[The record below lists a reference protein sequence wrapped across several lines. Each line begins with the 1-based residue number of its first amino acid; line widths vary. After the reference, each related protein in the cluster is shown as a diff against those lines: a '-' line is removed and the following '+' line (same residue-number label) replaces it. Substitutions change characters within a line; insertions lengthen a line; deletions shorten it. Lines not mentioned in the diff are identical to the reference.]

1 MELNSLEIVV
11 QLVLWEREPFA
22 LGAWVKNNTVSVVIA
37 FHNGSRWIE
46 RALNSVKSQTVPCDE
61 IVVVDDGSSTSES
74 DFLRSMAKDFDFRL
88 VHQDNAGQSAARNR
102 GVQESVSDFIC
113 LLDQDDYFLP
123 NHIEHLLSIAQ
134 IADPKF
140 AYSYGDLHRIDEAGD
155 LLSTSSINIEA
166 THPHKDVETM
176 IATNM
181 HILPSATL
189 IRRSAFLDIGGFD
202 PELRGYEDDDLF
214 LRFRL
219 AGYSSTFT
227 ADPVSAWTRNLNSTS
242 FSEAM
247 SSSRYVYLQK
257 LLEKFPEGSLDDVNV
272 FADLL
277 HPRLGINIADDV
289 IGSALGVSGSHQQ
302 RVARLRVYLS
312 LVLKNKKLQ
321 LQKKLGYALIALPLI
336 LLPKSVI
343 AFFLKL
349 LLRSGVIGQNRGPKL
364 LRGFAK
370 KYSV

>member
-1 MELNSLEIVV
+1 MNSLEIVV
-11 QLVLWEREPFA
+11 QLALWELEPFA

-74 DFLRSMAKDFDFRL
+74 DFLRSLAKDFDFRL
-88 VHQDNAGQSAARNR
+88 VHQDNAGQSAARNL
-102 GVQESVSDFIC
+102 GFQESVSDFIC

-140 AYSYGDLHRIDEAGD
+140 AYSYGDLHRIDEAGH
-155 LLSTSSINIEA
+155 LLSSSSINIEA
-166 THPHKDVETM
+166 AHPHKDVQTM

-181 HILPSATL
+181 HILPSATI

-227 ADPVSAWTRNLNSTS
+227 AEPVSAWTRNLNSTS

-247 SSSRYVYLQK
+247 SSSRYVYLRK
-257 LLEKFPEGSLDDVNV
+257 LLERFPEGSLDDVNV

-277 HPRLGINIADDV
+277 HPRFGIHIADDV
-289 IGSALGVSGSHQQ
+289 IGSALGVSGSHHQ
-302 RVARLRVYLS
+302 RVDRLRVYLS
-312 LVLKNKKLQ
+312 LVLMNRKLP
-321 LQKKLGYALIALPLI
+321 LQKKLGYAFLALPLI
-336 LLPKSVI
+336 LLPKRVI
-343 AFFLKL
+343 GFFLNL
-349 LLRSGVIGQNRGPKL
+349 LLRSGVIGQNRAPKL